1 MTQPRVAGFVPLAG
15 FYLLYFGALGV
26 TLPFFPAYLKSLGL
40 SGSEVGVLL
49 ALAPLLSLVGPPLWG
64 HLADR
69 TGRAD
74 RVLTAVTLGAFAC
87 FAPLL
92 WVDRFAALIVV
103 LASYA
108 FFTSSVTPLIDTLT
122 LQHVG
127 TAGGSFSR
135 VRLFGSIGFVISS
148 TAFGLAISRIDRMT
162 VLVPLCLMAAYLVWS
177 FLVRATSAARVAP
190 SVLPGLGLLGDRQL
204 AIFLGATSLHWIAC
218 SPFHGT
224 FSIHVQAL
232 RLAPPVVGISAG
244 LGVLAETCFMYF
256 YPRFAERLSPQR
268 LLLIAF
274 VSSSV
279 RWFVMSLTS
288 QPEVIVLI
296 SSIHGLTFGAFYVAS
311 IAFVSGR
318 VPSELR
324 ASGQGLFASAT
335 FGLGGL
341 VGYLASGVGY
351 DALGGHRLFAVAGA
365 VELMAAALV
374 LKVGTAAATPT
385 KVTQAVS
392 TEAL

>member
-1 MTQPRVAGFVPLAG
+1 PLAG

-40 SGSEVGVLL
+40 SGSQVGVLL
-49 ALAPLLSLVGPPLWG
+49 ALAPVLSLVAPPIWG

-74 RVLTAVTLGAFAC
+74 RVLSAVALGAVAC

-92 WVDRFAALIVV
+92 WVNRFAALILVF
-103 LASYA
+103 ASYA

-127 TAGGSFSR
+127 ASGGSFSR
-135 VRLFGSIGFVISS
+135 VRLFGSLGFVISS
-148 TAFGLAISRIDRMT
+148 TAFGLAVSRIDWIT
-162 VLVPLCLMAAYLVWS
+162 VLVPLCLMGAYFAWS
-177 FLVRATSAARVAP
+177 FSIRASSAAP
-190 SVLPGLGLLGDRQL
+190 LTPGALRGVGLLGDREL

-218 SPFHGT
+218 APFHGT

-232 RLAPPVVGISAG
+232 SLAPPVVGTSAG

-274 VSSSV
+274 VASSA
-279 RWFVMSLTS
+279 RWFAMSLTS
-288 QPEVIVLI
+288 RPEVMILI

-311 IAFVSGR
+311 VAFVSSR
-318 VPSELR
+318 VPPELR
-324 ASGQGLFASAT
+324 ASGQALFASAT

-341 VGYLASGVGY
+341 IGYLASGVGY
-351 DALGGHRLFAVAGA
+351 DALGGHRLFALAGG
-365 VELMAAALV
+365 VELLAAALV
-374 LKVGTAAATPT
+374 LKLRTAARTRS
-385 KVTQAVS
+385 KVAAIS